1 MRRSSG
7 PSWLLMA
14 LHHAQRG
21 PFWRTVKD
29 SAYRY
34 DPGLLPVAAG
44 RLAAFVGGRRI
55 CGKGLGIREVD
66 TSKQRRAC
74 EQSCD
79 DLLHGISLVAIRKL
93 QRAGVL
99 LRRALTEQI

>member
-7 PSWLLMA
+7 PSWLQMA
-14 LHHAQRG
+14 LHHAPLG

-29 SAYRY
+29 SAYRS

-55 CGKGLGIREVD
+55 CGEGLGTREVD

-79 DLLHGISLVAIRKL
+79 DLLHGISLVAKRKFEG
-93 QRAGVL
+93 AGAL
-99 LRRALTEQI
+99 LRRAPTQPI